1 MYSILLPNLTSH
13 QKSGLFVFLYLL
25 LFGNKTVLYQLFT
38 KNPQYNE
45 RTPHT
50 HLYTYL
56 PKNTVASVCT

>member
-13 QKSGLFVFLYLL
+13 QKSGLFVFLDLL

-50 HLYTYL
+50 HL
-56 PKNTVASVCT
+56 